1 MSDDPRQNTAMV
13 DVDGNVAPRLDTR
26 ILNKIPLLQGRD
38 TAEFRSWQFVLK
50 ASLGLVD
57 TSYSTDLPHVEA
69 MRSPMTQP
77 ENADTKARSENCIL
91 SWHSRL
97 LTTRR

>member
-77 ENADTKARSENCIL
+77 ENADTKARSEKLVFYPGTHDC
-91 SWHSRL
+91 
-97 LTTRR
+97 